1 MIGMTLLTF
10 PPLVEGTLIKRY
22 KRFLADIQ
30 LDNGKIVTAHCANT
44 GPMTGVLT
52 LGGRVRLRYVDSPS
66 RKLKWSWEQAQVENS
81 QGQSCWVG
89 VNTSLPNKI
98 VKIAIEK
105 GLLNKELGPI
115 KDIKKEVKY
124 GSEGRSRID
133 LYVYPGEANL
143 DQRNIFVEIKNT
155 TWTEWETALF
165 PDTVTK
171 RGQKHLK
178 EMIGV
183 LSDSR
188 AVLIPCISR
197 QDATSFAPGDSADRQ
212 YGELFRIA
220 LSKGVEVVPCSFGFF
235 ADKITWQGIRPFR
248 ENQN

>member
-30 LDNGKIVTAHCANT
+30 LDNGKIVTVHCANT

-52 LGGRVRLRYVDSPS
+52 LGGRVRIRYIESSS

-81 QGQSCWVG
+81 QGRSCWVG

-105 GLLNKELGPI
+105 GLLRKELGAI
-115 KDIKKEVKY
+115 NEIKKEVKY
-124 GSEGRSRID
+124 GKDGRSRID
-133 LYVYPGEANL
+133 LYLYPDQGNP
-143 DQRNIFVEIKNT
+143 DQRNIYVEIKNT
-155 TWTEWETALF
+155 TWTESESALF

-178 EMIGV
+178 EMIDV
-183 LSDSR
+183 LSHSR

-197 QDATSFAPGDSADRQ
+197 EDAKSFAPGDSADRE
-212 YGELFRIA
+212 YGELFRTA

-235 ADKITWQGIRPFR
+235 EDKITWQGTRPFR